1 MFDNHSEYMQYIATE
16 MDVEE
21 RNRNRNSGY
30 KDEYE
35 IRGFLDRAGYLR
47 FLTYAYPADK
57 VYELSN
63 KLGSRHDFGELITQL
78 KKLKNKP

>member
-1 MFDNHSEYMQYIATE
+1 MFDNHSEYMQYIANE

-21 RNRNRNSGY
+21 RNRNSGF

-35 IRGFLDRAGYLR
+35 IRGFLDRAMYLR
-47 FLTYAYPADK
+47 FLTHAYPADK

-63 KLGSRHDFGELITQL
+63 KLGSQHDFGELVTQL
-78 KKLKNKP
+78 KKLKNNS